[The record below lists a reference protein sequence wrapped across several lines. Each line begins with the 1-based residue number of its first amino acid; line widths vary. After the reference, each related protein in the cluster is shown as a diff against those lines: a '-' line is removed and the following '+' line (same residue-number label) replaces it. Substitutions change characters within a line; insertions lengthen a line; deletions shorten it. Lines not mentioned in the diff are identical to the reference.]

1 MRSIAFLA
9 MAKFFSTHIALKSP
23 ELRSPSQTAFSIL
36 INFGLIDVFARGEL
50 FVIADG
56 NVLHT
61 SVTTPP
67 PEGGWWHTPCVCDC
81 HLLGLGWVDIS
92 QVYRTEVACGTLI
105 TQEATI
111 KWPGKLES
119 ERFRIVFKSSCEVL
133 LQVEGNYCVSSIIL
147 ELPNRHGENS
157 V

>member
-1 MRSIAFLA
+1 MEMCYTPLLPHHHLRADDDIHRACVIVTCLVSDELTFR
-9 MAKFFSTHIALKSP
+9 KFTEQK
-23 ELRSPSQTAFSIL
+23 
-36 INFGLIDVFARGEL
+36 
-50 FVIADG
+50 
-56 NVLHT
+56 
-61 SVTTPP
+61 
-67 PEGGWWHTPCVCDC
+67 
-81 HLLGLGWVDIS
+81 LL
-92 QVYRTEVACGTLI
+92 GTLI

-133 LQVEGNYCVSSIIL
+133 LHVKGNYCVPSSIL